1 MLEWEVFIVNRRKKT
16 ARGIRG
22 SLPPWDRERTGGKR
36 WEEGANCQ
44 GYRSREDS
52 KIVGRVLA
60 VMKGFAPVGG
70 DRLAGTA
77 WEPDRGSALLE
88 APLS

>member
-1 MLEWEVFIVNRRKKT
+1 MNRREKT
-16 ARGIRG
+16 ARGVRG
-22 SLPPWDRERTGGKR
+22 SPPLWDRERTREKR

-52 KIVGRVLA
+52 KTGGRVLA

-77 WEPDRGSALLE
+77 WEPARGSALLE

>member
-1 MLEWEVFIVNRRKKT
+1 MLEWEVFIVNRREKT
-16 ARGIRG
+16 ARGIRA
-22 SLPPWDRERTGGKR
+22 SLPLWDRERTREKR

-52 KIVGRVLA
+52 KTGGRVLA
-60 VMKGFAPVGG
+60 VMKGFTPVGG
-70 DRLAGTA
+70 DKLAGTA
-77 WEPDRGSALLE
+77 WEPARGSALLE